1 MSLTRRSLLRSLASL
16 APLPLLTCCT
26 EHKRSSLPAS
36 LSVFCAAGLRKPLE
50 QAATDFQTATSTQ
63 VSFQFGGSGT
73 LLSQLKIAQTG
84 DLFVAADEE
93 TLTLA
98 RKLDV
103 IREIIPLAVQTPVIA
118 VQNGNPKGIKGV
130 DDLLRADIRVALA
143 NPESASISK
152 VVKKA
157 LGPQWDPLVTKAT
170 VMKPTVTE
178 IAADLTLG
186 AVDAA
191 ILWDSTIPQFKGLEA
206 VQTPTLSESREQA
219 SIAVLASC
227 QQPQEALRFARFL
240 AAESKGGAAF
250 AAHGFQHIPGDAWSD
265 HPELIL
271 YSGGVNR
278 PAVETVLRKFS
289 DREGISLTTV
299 FNGCGVLCASM
310 KAMEDASNPKFPD
323 VYYACDLCFVPPVA
337 EQFPEAILLTETE
350 IGIVVKPENPKGI
363 KTLSDLAAEN
373 LRIGIC
379 NAEQSTLGFMTKGIL
394 KSSGLLDSI
403 RKNVVV
409 EVPTADFLVNQL
421 RASSLDAAI
430 VYKVNALA
438 GSSDLHFIP
447 LKHPGAKAVQP
458 FAVRKDSPNRQ
469 SALRLLDFLKANRSE
484 FESAGFLWR
493 GNENAIKSKEIELP
507 EWLKEK

>member
-1 MSLTRRSLLRSLASL
+1 MSLTRRSLLRSIASL
-16 APLPLLTCCT
+16 APIAILPGCT
-26 EHKRSSLPAS
+26 ERKSSSSPVS

-50 QAATDFQTATSTQ
+50 QAASDFHTTTSAS
-63 VSFQFGGSGT
+63 VHFQFGGSGT
-73 LLSQLKIAQTG
+73 LLSQLKVVKTG

-93 TLTLA
+93 TLALA
-98 RKLDV
+98 KKLDV
-103 IREIIPLAVQTPVIA
+103 IREVFPLALQAPVIA
-118 VQNGNPKGIKGV
+118 VQSGNPKSVKGLQ
-130 DDLLRADIRVALA
+130 DLLRADVRVALA
-143 NPESASISK
+143 NPEAASVSK
-152 VVKKA
+152 VAKKA
-157 LGPQWDPLVTKAT
+157 LGPSWESLAAKAT

-191 ILWDSTIPQFKGLEA
+191 IIWDSTIAQFKGLEA
-206 VQTPTLSESREQA
+206 VLVPEFSNNTEQA
-219 SIAVLASC
+219 SIAVLSSC
-227 QQPQEALRFARFL
+227 EQPKEALRFARFL
-240 AAESKGGAAF
+240 AAESKGGTAF
-250 AAHGFQHIPGDAWSD
+250 SAHGFKHIAGDAWSD
-265 HPELIL
+265 EPELIL

-278 PAVETVLRKFS
+278 PAVEAVLRRFS
-289 DREGISLTTV
+289 EREGISLTTV

-310 KAMEDASNPKFPD
+310 KAMEDASNPRFPD

-350 IGIVVKPENPKGI
+350 IGIVVKPENPKNI
-363 KTLSDLAAEN
+363 KTLSDLAAEGI
-373 LRIGIC
+373 RMGIC
-379 NAEQSTLGFMTKGIL
+379 NAEQSTLGFMTRGIL
-394 KSSGLLDSI
+394 KSSGLLESI

-421 RASSLDAAI
+421 RAGSLDAAI

-438 GSSDLHFIP
+438 GSSDLQFIP

-458 FAVRKDSPNRQ
+458 FAVRKDSAHRQ
-469 SALRLLDFLKANRSE
+469 SALRLLDFLKANRSD

-493 GNENAIKSKEIELP
+493 GNESAIKSKEIVLP